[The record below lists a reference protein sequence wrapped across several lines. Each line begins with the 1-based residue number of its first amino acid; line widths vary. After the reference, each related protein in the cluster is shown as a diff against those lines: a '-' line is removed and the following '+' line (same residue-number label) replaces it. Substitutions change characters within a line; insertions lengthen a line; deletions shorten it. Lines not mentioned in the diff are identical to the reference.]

1 MTISSYIV
9 EFLKLYE
16 GIEIET
22 NHVPDG
28 SDKNGLFKS
37 PTREVSSK
45 IDGSKEITEHYQF
58 LARQASVEDVE
69 RKESDEWLEDLTYWI
84 DDFSFNYAYPDIDKN
99 RTITDISVTGIPA
112 PLEYQE
118 DDIVYQISLSI
129 TYTRESEVI

>member
-22 NHVPDG
+22 NHIPDG

-37 PTREVSSK
+37 PARESSGW

-58 LARQASVEDVE
+58 LARQASVEDTE

-84 DDFSFNYAYPDIDKN
+84 DDFPLEYIYPEIDKN
-99 RTITDISVTGIPA
+99 RTVTDISVTGIPA

>member
-22 NHVPDG
+22 NHIPDG

-45 IDGSKEITEHYQF
+45 IDESKEITEHYQF

-84 DDFSFNYAYPDIDKN
+84 DDFSLNYVYPDIDKN
-99 RTITDISVTGIPA
+99 RTVKDISVTGIPA
-112 PLEYQE
+112 PLEYQD

>member
-9 EFLKLYE
+9 DFLKLYD

-22 NHVPDG
+22 NHIQDG

-37 PTREVSSK
+37 PAREVSRK
-45 IDGSKEITEHYQF
+45 IDRSMEITEHYQF
-58 LARQASVEDVE
+58 LARQASIEDAE
-69 RKESDEWLEDLTYWI
+69 RKEADEWLEDLTYWI
-84 DDFSFNYAYPDIDKN
+84 DDFPFHYVYPKIDKN
-99 RTITDISVTGIPA
+99 RTITDISVTGILA

-129 TYTRESEVI
+129 TYLRESEEI